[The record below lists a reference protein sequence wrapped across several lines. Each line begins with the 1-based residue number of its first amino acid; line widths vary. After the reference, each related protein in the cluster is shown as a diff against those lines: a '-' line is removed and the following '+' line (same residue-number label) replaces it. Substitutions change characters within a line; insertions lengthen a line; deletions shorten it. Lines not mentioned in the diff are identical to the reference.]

1 MAYDP
6 TAAAGAAPSWTV
18 PEKFLSW
25 DVDHTRFEMKRVL
38 GKGESLR
45 RAETARLARQARQAK
60 PTAQGGEA
68 ARRTGA
74 RPPGTDA
81 RLVVAAAPRG
91 RRGRTD
97 HRC

>member
-38 GKGESLR
+38 GKGESLLL
-45 RAETARLARQARQAK
+45 AETAGLVGKASRSWREVLGGPYSARPACARPLGARVLMCDAATRCGLPGRQAR
-60 PTAQGGEA
+60 
-68 ARRTGA
+68 
-74 RPPGTDA
+74 
-81 RLVVAAAPRG
+81 
-91 RRGRTD
+91 
-97 HRC
+97 